1 MAAQRIKYL
10 DARPA
15 QPSPGVPSAQ
25 PSPAQRSPGQLA
37 PARARRSWSGPGR
50 RSAYYVV
57 RFLPLSPLEKN
68 SWESF
73 GRLEVWHRSPLV
85 SLPLLAL
92 VRFLARVAL
101 WPPNAEKAFFLAL
114 CAPLYVSNIFLR
126 DFLRKSIAPQPSAAA
141 RPPSAASCGGSSLP
155 AFQGYRKSVFEW
167 PRSG

>member
-1 MAAQRIKYL
+1 MAAQRKNIWTL
-10 DARPA
+10 A
-15 QPSPGVPSAQ
+15 QHSLAQVCRQ
-25 PSPAQRSPGQLA
+25 PSPAQPSSGQLA

-126 DFLRKSIAPQPSAAA
+126 DFLQKSIAPQPSAAA
-141 RPPSAASCGGSSLP
+141 HPPSAASCGGSSLP
-155 AFQGYRKSVFEW
+155 AFQGYRKSVFLKW

>member
-85 SLPLLAL
+85 SLPLLA
-92 VRFLARVAL
+92 
-101 WPPNAEKAFFLAL
+101 
-114 CAPLYVSNIFLR
+114 PLG
-126 DFLRKSIAPQPSAAA
+126 LRKCILEQEMLKLACRLRPRWHSRGSWHGLRCGRRTPRKCSSWRSA
-141 RPPSAASCGGSSLP
+141 RLYM
-155 AFQGYRKSVFEW
+155 FQTSFSEISYKNL
-167 PRSG
+167 

>member
-1 MAAQRIKYL
+1 MAAQRIEYL

-15 QPSPGVPSAQ
+15 RPSPGVPSAQ

-37 PARARRSWSGPGR
+37 PARAPRSWSGPGR

-101 WPPNAEKAFFLAL
+101 WPPNAEKVFLLAL

-126 DFLRKSIAPQPSAAA
+126 DFLALQPSAAA